1 MLAEAI
7 IRLHSHKNK
16 YLYFINQVVLSYS
29 IAVGLHIFALV
40 KKQVASM
47 NMYKPKP
54 IEERIIELMT
64 RISKVRS
71 ELIKL
76 RTQKR
81 LLLKLKRMQEADD
94 LDG

>member
-1 MLAEAI
+1 
-7 IRLHSHKNK
+7 
-16 YLYFINQVVLSYS
+16 
-29 IAVGLHIFALV
+29 
-40 KKQVASM
+40 M

-54 IEERIIELMT
+54 VEERISELMN
-64 RISKVRS
+64 RICKVRS

-94 LDG
+94 